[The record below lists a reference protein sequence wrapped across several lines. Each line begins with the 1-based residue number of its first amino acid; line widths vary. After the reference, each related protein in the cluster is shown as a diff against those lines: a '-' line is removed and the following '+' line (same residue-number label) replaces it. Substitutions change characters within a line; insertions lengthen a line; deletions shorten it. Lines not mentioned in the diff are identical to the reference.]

1 MRVYISGPITGH
13 EEDAKERFRKTA
25 DYVMNIMDAETIDPE
40 LIGRAAAENADL
52 DHEEYMEIAFT
63 LLRMCDAIYL
73 MPGWEDSRGC
83 QMEKVYAENRGMKIL
98 TEETVMPKHIGKYFD
113 EWAEAYKE
121 RVMHEDNC

>member
-25 DYVMNIMDAETIDPE
+25 DYVMNIMDAETINPE

-83 QMEKVYAENRGMKIL
+83 QMEKVYAENRGMKVM
-98 TEETVMPKHIGKYFD
+98 TGETVLQEWLEKWGE
-113 EWAEAYKE
+113 EWAKGYEEGVK
-121 RVMHEDNC
+121 DGI